1 METKLKIIQLR
12 AQAAEYQAAANVLD
26 KAGGKIIAT
35 INEMILEIDDIEL
48 WRNTYPQFFKWISEV
63 SRGEK
68 WPNIENITELL
79 NSINHLD
86 GFIYGRHTAISPDS
100 YEIEAN
106 KK

>member
-1 METKLKIIQLR
+1 MKTELIIIKLR
-12 AQAAEYQAAANVLD
+12 SQAAEYQAAADALD
-26 KAGGKIIAT
+26 KAGDKIIAT
-35 INEMILEIDDIEL
+35 INEMILEIDDIRA
-48 WRNTYPQFFKWISEV
+48 WRNIYPQFFKWISEV

-86 GFIYGRHTAISPDS
+86 SYVYGRHTAISPDS
-100 YEIEAN
+100 YEIEVH

>member
-26 KAGGKIIAT
+26 KAGDKIIAT
-35 INEMILEIDDIEL
+35 INEMILEIDDIEA